1 MSFGFSAGVGR
12 TGTLIAIDIILEMA
26 EKEKLVDV
34 SGVIVKMRQQRM
46 KMVQTAVSIFY
57 AVPVYLAVRSEFE
70 SHNFSY
76 RSSTNL
82 FMMWYW
88 SR

>member
-1 MSFGFSAGVGR
+1 MSLGFSAGVGR

-46 KMVQTAVSIFY
+46 KMVQTAVSISMLYLHIYLSDQNWNSTIFFTG
-57 AVPVYLAVRSEFE
+57 AVQIHS
-70 SHNFSY
+70 
-76 RSSTNL
+76 
-82 FMMWYW
+82 
-88 SR
+88 